1 MSPGRACGI
10 YFLSCLFWIKVKVDL
25 VFSWSRIQIRI
36 KTFVLLQEPNLGEGR
51 FLYLAKTTTEKQRSP
66 VDVEKANNI
75 CSCSYPSFA
84 SIFLIETM
92 IELRLKITF
101 IYLISLNRE
110 SYESGRPTSVG
121 QPDLTRSRICCIIFH
136 CSVLTRWDSSEL
148 CWWSPVCL
156 TSAQKDSVNIGSFY
170 NVKLTSIS
178 T

>member
-1 MSPGRACGI
+1 MG
-10 YFLSCLFWIKVKVDL
+10 L

-36 KTFVLLQEPNLGEGR
+36 KTFVLLQEPNLGEGG

-84 SIFLIETM
+84 NIFLIKTM
-92 IELRLKITF
+92 LELRLKITF

-121 QPDLTRSRICCIIFH
+121 QPDLTRSRICFIIFH
-136 CSVLTRWDSSEL
+136 CSVNKMRFQWAVLVIASLSYICTK
-148 CWWSPVCL
+148 
-156 TSAQKDSVNIGSFY
+156 KDSVNIGLFY
-170 NVKLTSIS
+170 NVKFTSIS